1 MQFVVISLLRFSIQV
16 IMSGGTDV
24 KSVSRPPAMSG
35 IPVPRSLLPSSPK
48 PDTRRRPCDLPKPTA
63 QTHKYAQQTPMH
75 SSSLCLRSSS
85 ISGPP
90 PQDNMRD
97 SSQNYLFHQRTRALP
112 APRISRSA
120 YSSPLTQR
128 KVPSPHS
135 KDTLDLGKL
144 VLLNVP
150 SHDTNRNTLINKN
163 QTWKFNHQRQPLQFK
178 RGEDSNALHHTS
190 RKETPQREKEALGT
204 HQTQSTALNNSNP
217 SQPAR
222 ARKDAIKSRSDSTSQ
237 SDEDMGTPEGNSP
250 ALSPSPLPLP
260 PITFTDTVI
269 AADVLDQSIEKQN
282 LSSETRTPQIN
293 MATVAPFSYRWVVSA
308 SLHCI
313 LCVELW

>member
-1 MQFVVISLLRFSIQV
+1 
-16 IMSGGTDV
+16 MSGGTDV

-35 IPVPRSLLPSSPK
+35 IPVPHSLLPSSPK
-48 PDTRRRPCDLPKPTA
+48 PDTRRRASDLPKPTA
-63 QTHKYAQQTPMH
+63 QTHKDAQQTHMH

-85 ISGPP
+85 ISGEP

-97 SSQNYLFHQRTRALP
+97 SRQKNALHQRARALP

-128 KVPSPHS
+128 KVPQPHS
-135 KDTLDLGKL
+135 KDTSDLGKL

-163 QTWKFNHQRQPLQFK
+163 QTCRFSHQRQPLQFK
-178 RGEDSNALHHTS
+178 RGEDSNAARLTS
-190 RKETPQREKEALGT
+190 REEAPQREKEALGT
-204 HQTQSTALNNSNP
+204 HQTQSTALNNGNLSR
-217 SQPAR
+217 PAQ

-250 ALSPSPLPLP
+250 ALSPGPVPLP
-260 PITFTDTVI
+260 PITFTPTMMSKI
-269 AADVLDQSIEKQN
+269 AAEVQDQSIDKQDF
-282 LSSETRTPQIN
+282 SSETHTPRVN
-293 MATVAPFSYRWVVSA
+293 MATVAPFSYR
-308 SLHCI
+308 
-313 LCVELW
+313 

>member
-1 MQFVVISLLRFSIQV
+1 
-16 IMSGGTDV
+16 MSGGTNV

-35 IPVPRSLLPSSPK
+35 IPVPHSLLPSSPK
-48 PDTRRRPCDLPKPTA
+48 PDTRRRASDLPKPTT
-63 QTHKYAQQTPMH
+63 QTHKYAQQTPVH

-97 SSQNYLFHQRTRALP
+97 STQKNPLHQRTRALP

-128 KVPSPHS
+128 KVPPPHS
-135 KDTLDLGKL
+135 KDTLDLGKV

-163 QTWKFNHQRQPLQFK
+163 QTCLFSLQRQPLQFK
-178 RGEDSNALHHTS
+178 RGEDSNAARHTS
-190 RKETPQREKEALGT
+190 REETPQREKEALGT
-204 HQTQSTALNNSNP
+204 HQTQSTALNNINP
-217 SQPAR
+217 SRPAR

-250 ALSPSPLPLP
+250 ALSPGLIPLP
-260 PITFTDTVI
+260 PITFTATAI
-269 AADVLDQSIEKQN
+269 SKISADVQDQSIEKQD
-282 LSSETRTPQIN
+282 LSSETHTPRIN
-293 MATVAPFSYRWVVSA
+293 MATVAPFSYR
-308 SLHCI
+308 
-313 LCVELW
+313 

>member
-1 MQFVVISLLRFSIQV
+1 
-16 IMSGGTDV
+16 MSGGTDV

-35 IPVPRSLLPSSPK
+35 IPVPHSLLPSSPK
-48 PDTRRRPCDLPKPTA
+48 PDTCRRASDLPKPTT
-63 QTHKYAQQTPMH
+63 QTHKYAQQTSMH
-75 SSSLCLRSSS
+75 SSSLCLRSCS

-97 SSQNYLFHQRTRALP
+97 SSQKNPLHQQTRALS

-128 KVPSPHS
+128 KVPPPHS

-163 QTWKFNHQRQPLQFK
+163 QTCRFSHQRQPLQFK
-178 RGEDSNALHHTS
+178 RGEDSNADCHTS
-190 RKETPQREKEALGT
+190 REDTPQWEKEALGT
-204 HQTQSTALNNSNP
+204 PQTQSTALNNGSP
-217 SQPAR
+217 SRPAR
-222 ARKDAIKSRSDSTSQ
+222 TRKDAIKSRSDSTSQ

-250 ALSPSPLPLP
+250 ALSPGPVPLP
-260 PITFTDTVI
+260 PITFTATVRSKI
-269 AADVLDQSIEKQN
+269 AADVLDQSMEKQD
-282 LSSETRTPQIN
+282 LSSETNTSRIN
-293 MATVAPFSYRWVVSA
+293 MATVAPFSYR
-308 SLHCI
+308 
-313 LCVELW
+313 